1 MNSER
6 RTVNA
11 ERFPWVDR
19 VKAATLSYPR
29 EERHLVGVSGG
40 VDSRVLLH
48 ILPMIG
54 FRNLVICHLNH
65 NLRGAESLEDSK
77 FVHRLARRLSFPLHT
92 ETLAEL
98 PATGSLEASAREAR
112 LQFFARAAEH
122 FSASSLFVAHHADDQ
137 VETFLFNLFRGTGS
151 LDNAAIKAESQVTIG
166 TRNLL
171 IRHPLLQVWKDEI
184 CEFAAAFRL
193 KFREDSTNLSRQM
206 VRNRLRHDL
215 IPEIEKVTG
224 RPVKR
229 ALLRTIQLAADEGE
243 FLRSLLP
250 EMDGQAE
257 LDARELR
264 KFPVALQRRTIHG
277 WLRSQN
283 IKDCGFDEI
292 EAVRSLLNRLEIAK
306 INLPRGVICRRRA
319 GRLFLQFP

>member
-1 MNSER
+1 
-6 RTVNA
+6 
-11 ERFPWVDR
+11 
-19 VKAATLSYPR
+19 
-29 EERHLVGVSGG
+29 
-40 VDSRVLLH
+40 
-48 ILPMIG
+48 MIG
-54 FRNLVICHLNH
+54 FRNLVVCHLNH
-65 NLRGAESLEDSK
+65 NLRGAESLDDSK
-77 FVHRLARRLSFPLHT
+77 FVSRLTRRLGFPLHNQ
-92 ETLAEL
+92 TLAEL

-112 LQFFARAAEH
+112 LRFFAGAVEK
-122 FSASSLFVAHHADDQ
+122 FSTSSLFVAHHADDQ

-151 LDNAAIKAESQVTIG
+151 LDNAAIKAESRVTIG

-171 IRHPLLQVWKDEI
+171 IRRPLLQVWKDEI
-184 CEFAAAFRL
+184 YEFAAAFRL

-215 IPEIEKVTG
+215 IPEIEKVIG

-229 ALLRTIQLAADEGE
+229 ALLRTIELAADEGE
-243 FLRSLLP
+243 FLRSLVP

-292 EAVRSLLNRLEIAK
+292 EAVRSLLNHLEIAK
-306 INLPRGVICRRRA
+306 INLPRGVFCRRRA
-319 GRLFLQFP
+319 GRLFLEFP